1 MFRLSPSALQWIGV
15 GLLLVVLGGLI
26 AFREWTFL
34 IAGYDVT
41 SSVPTDVAANV
52 VGNTVLRLGLAAV
65 ALGVFAVITEV
76 PPYLSAIF
84 GVVVLLAVARLL
96 YRLRTYSP
104 TKTT

>member
-76 PPYLSAIF
+76 PPF